1 MDMTI
6 TKKTEGNAVIL
17 QLKGWLDTETSPA
30 LADLIDEMTEISRL
44 VLDFAEVAYIS
55 SAGIRILIRAHKK
68 MYAQQGT
75 LEILHVHADILEILR
90 MSGLDQKLT
99 IL

>member
-6 TKKTEGNAVIL
+6 TKMTEGDTVTL

-30 LADLIDEMTEISRL
+30 LADLIDEMAEVRRL

-68 MYAQQGT
+68 MHAQQGI
-75 LEILHVHADILEILR
+75 LEILHANADILEILR

-99 IL
+99 LL